1 MVVGKTQAKD
11 FEDCRETDPNEF
23 FSLINAPVQSYI
35 PPLDRNGNT
44 ILSENDV
51 FIQKSRH
58 YFAELNEFPEVTIF
72 FIVPAPTTGQ
82 RQKCEYLK
90 AS

>member
-1 MVVGKTQAKD
+1 MFKSIVKIVCTFSLFGLMVVGKTQAKD

-44 ILSENDV
+44 IC
-51 FIQKSRH
+51 QKMTFLFRSH
-58 YFAELNEFPEVTIF
+58 VIILLN
-72 FIVPAPTTGQ
+72 
-82 RQKCEYLK
+82 
-90 AS
+90 